1 MSRSVVVLSVLLVV
15 VASGVAA
22 LAGCTEKREGISVSN
37 IHPRRGPYMGG
48 DPVTISG
55 TGFSATLIDSIHFG
69 KNKARPPIIKEN
81 GEVVVEPPSGDIGQT
96 VDVEIVFD
104 DARTVKIPKAYTYI
118 DPTAT
123 APATKK

>member
-15 VASGVAA
+15 VAWGVAGLSA
-22 LAGCTEKREGISVSN
+22 CTEKREGISVSN

-69 KNKARPPIIKEN
+69 KNKARPPVVKEN
-81 GEVVVEPPSGDIGQT
+81 GDIIVEPPAGQVNET
-96 VDVEIVFD
+96 VDIEIILN
-104 DARTVKIPKAYTYI
+104 DARAVKIPNAYTYI
-118 DPTAT
+118 DPTAKT
-123 APATKK
+123 PAK